1 MLTTQ
6 KLMALSAGLCA
17 LCGVAGATPAAN
29 TLEGVAAAVAPT
41 AEQDIIATAMSNKDF
56 STLVAAIKAADLV
69 EPLQGAGPFTV
80 FAPTNAAFAKIDPK
94 ALDDLLKN
102 KPLLQGVLK
111 YHVVSGRALAAD
123 VVKQS
128 AWPTLGGQR
137 IDVKAADGK
146 VMIDNATVM
155 ATDIKCS
162 NGVIHVIDTVIMP
175 STIDIV
181 ATAMQAGKFKTL
193 CAAVEAAGL
202 ASTLRGEGPFTVF
215 APTDDAFAKLP
226 AGTVEN
232 LLKPENKGRLVSL
245 LTYHVVPGRVFSDKV
260 VASGTLKTVQGGE
273 IAITVKDGKAMA
285 DKATIVKTDIDAAN
299 GVIHVIDAVLMPAEP
314 GGKPTR

>member
-1 MLTTQ
+1 MLTTL
-6 KLMALSAGLCA
+6 KLMAISAGLLS
-17 LCGVAGATPAAN
+17 LCGVAGVTPSAN
-29 TLEGVAAAVAPT
+29 PLGAAAAAAPR

-69 EPLQGAGPFTV
+69 ETLQDAGPFTV

-94 ALDDLLKN
+94 ALDELLKN
-102 KPLLQGVLK
+102 NPLLQGVLK

-137 IDVKAADGK
+137 IDVKVDGGK
-146 VMIDNATVM
+146 VMIDGANVT

-162 NGVIHVIDTVIMP
+162 NGVIHVIDSVIMP
-175 STIDIV
+175 STIDLV

-202 ASTLRGEGPFTVF
+202 ASTLQGEGPFTVF
-215 APTDDAFAKLP
+215 APTDEAFAKLP
-226 AGTVEN
+226 AGTVES
-232 LLKPENKGRLVSL
+232 LLKPENKGKLVSV
-245 LTYHVVPGRVFSDKV
+245 LTYHVVPGRVFSDRA
-260 VASGTLKTVQGGE
+260 VASKTLKTVQGQE
-273 IAITVKDGKAMA
+273 ITIAVKDGKAMA
-285 DKATIVKTDIDAAN
+285 DKATIVKTDIDASN
-299 GVIHVIDAVLMPAEP
+299 GVIHVIDAVLMPAE
-314 GGKPTR
+314 KPAK

>member
-6 KLMALSAGLCA
+6 KLMALSAGLLA
-17 LCGVAGATPAAN
+17 LCGVAGATPAAKP
-29 TLEGVAAAVAPT
+29 LEGAAAAAPR

-80 FAPTNAAFAKIDPK
+80 FAPTNAAFAKIDTK
-94 ALDDLLKN
+94 ALDELLKN

-137 IDVKAADGK
+137 IDVKVDGGK
-146 VMIDNATVM
+146 VMIDGATVK

-193 CAAVEAAGL
+193 CAAVKAAGL
-202 ASTLRGEGPFTVF
+202 ASTLQGEGPFTVF
-215 APTDDAFAKLP
+215 APTDEAFAKLP
-226 AGTVEN
+226 SGTVES
-232 LLKPENKGRLVSL
+232 LLKPENKGKLVSL
-245 LTYHVVPGRVFSDKV
+245 LTYHVVPGRVFSDKA

-273 IAITVKDGKAMA
+273 IAITLKDGKAMA
-285 DKATIVKTDIDAAN
+285 DKAIIVRTDIDAAN

-314 GGKPTR
+314 AVKPAR

>member
-1 MLTTQ
+1 MTTTRHV
-6 KLMALSAGLCA
+6 LALGAGLLT
-17 LCGVAGATPAAN
+17 LCG
-29 TLEGVAAAVAPT
+29 LAAAAPAT
-41 AEQDIIATAMSNKDF
+41 GQTVSPAPASPRAEQDIIATAMSNKDF
-56 STLVAAIKAADLV
+56 STLVTAIKAADLV

-94 ALDDLLKN
+94 TLDELLKN

-128 AWPTLGGQR
+128 AWATLNGQR

-146 VMIDNATVM
+146 VTIDNATVT

-175 STIDIV
+175 STIDVV

-202 ASTLRGEGPFTVF
+202 ASTLQGEGPFTVF
-215 APTDDAFAKLP
+215 APTDEAFAKLP
-226 AGTVEN
+226 AGTVES
-232 LLKPENKGRLVSL
+232 LLKPENKSKLVAV
-245 LTYHVVPGRVFSDKV
+245 LTYHVVPGRVFSDKA
-260 VASGTLKTVQGGE
+260 VASKTLKTVQGQE
-273 IAITVKDGKAMA
+273 ITIAVKDGKAMA
-285 DKATIVKTDIDAAN
+285 DKATIVKTDIDASN
-299 GVIHVIDAVLMPAEP
+299 GVIHVIDAVLMPAET
-314 GGKPTR
+314 GAK